1 MSNEIEFIT
10 PPNTLRAKMGSSFK
24 GFSSDAVAK
33 AEAALADMSGEFEAW
48 LADEVTKLEAAD
60 AVVRTAGTEA
70 AVNEKALESLYLR
83 AHDLKGLGTTYG
95 YPLVS
100 RIAGSLCTLIDNAEA
115 RARAPRKLLHAHVDA
130 IKASVAAKATS
141 VDHPIGAVLAME
153 LEKKVAAFTG

>member
-24 GFSSDAVAK
+24 GFSSDAIAK
-33 AEAALADMSGEFEAW
+33 AEAALADLSGEFEAW
-48 LADEVTKLEAAD
+48 LHDEVARLEAAD
-60 AVVRTAGTEA
+60 AVVRAASVDA
-70 AVNEKALESLYLR
+70 AVNESALEGLYLR
-83 AHDLKGLGTTYG
+83 AHDLKGLGSTYG

-130 IKASVAAKATS
+130 VKAAVAAKATS
-141 VDHPIGAVLAME
+141 VDHPIGAILAGE
-153 LEKKVAAFTG
+153 LEKKVAAFSG